1 MKTVERKMTVVMD
14 RVERLKRL
22 AGQIPSYSEYHK
34 SADWKDLA
42 ERSLQVAIEG
52 CLDIGKIV
60 ISEKA
65 LPDPK
70 DNKDIFA
77 VLAQAGIIG
86 AQSLEFLLPMAGT
99 RNVLVHGYDK
109 VEDNLIY
116 GILKRHLDDFL
127 VFLNEI
133 RTNYL
138 GQS

>member
-1 MKTVERKMTVVMD
+1 MD

-22 AGQIPSYSEYHK
+22 ADKIPSYSEYHK
-34 SADWKDLA
+34 SVDWKDLA

-86 AQSLEFLLPMAGT
+86 AQSLKFLPASLCQREGSPLFGKEGQGRFSRT
-99 RNVLVHGYDK
+99 GPFNF
-109 VEDNLIY
+109 ET
-116 GILKRHLDDFL
+116 
-127 VFLNEI
+127 LNMSPG
-133 RTNYL
+133 NC
-138 GQS
+138 